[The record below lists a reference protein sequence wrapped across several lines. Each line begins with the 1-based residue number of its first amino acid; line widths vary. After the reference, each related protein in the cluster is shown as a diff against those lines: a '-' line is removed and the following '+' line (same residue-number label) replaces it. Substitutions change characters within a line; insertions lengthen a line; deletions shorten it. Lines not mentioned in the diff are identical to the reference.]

1 MDTLDTSKLWGL
13 EIYDKE
19 KHNLSVKLKSFCSFK
34 TDEQIRIER

>member
-13 EIYDKE
+13 VVYDKE
-19 KHNLSVKLKSFCSFK
+19 KHNLCVKLKPFSSFK